1 MHGSGSRHLLLIGS
15 AALLAA
21 AGVAY
26 LTLAPG
32 SQPQPQRLV
41 QSAENLSFEFDP
53 MVVDLGEI
61 PLGETRSAQVRIR
74 NIAAGPREITVA
86 APSCACTKATW
97 PEDPI
102 PVGGTAESTVSQT
115 PTGAVGEV
123 VKKTVAY
130 VIRGGDNAGERAII
144 TVQSRIGPA
153 AAPPAPAAT
162 VAPAPAPAPPVPPA
176 PPVAP
181 APPAVAPAPPTA
193 APAAVP
199 PANPAPAARRAPFGR
214 TNPPIQP
221 GARIAFPQLDAFVKG
236 DARSAFEPGRLYV
249 FDFFE
254 TTCSHCKEY
263 APLITRLAREFGAK
277 GVEFIAITPE
287 DPEKVRA
294 WLAQPGKLDEVPYS
308 VASDADRS
316 AMATLQGG
324 TYRSFNPRFFVV
336 RDGIVQW
343 FGHPKLAE
351 APLAAMV
358 AGTWS
363 PESVRAEMV
372 TESLVARAKNYLD
385 AAARECDASGDWT
398 PMFAALDSV
407 RTAIPERAGQYDAQR
422 FVILIGLAGKPDEG
436 YEYGR
441 RIAREYAQDM
451 VTQRSLARAVLQ
463 SPYAKRREL
472 DFGMECA
479 LAADAL
485 AKGEDARAADTV
497 ALAWFSKGD
506 RAKAVEH
513 GERAVRLEKDPKQ
526 RVQYEQALRKY
537 RTAPLGPEPTK
548 VRTPGG
554 GAASTE
560 PGTQGA
566 AGD

>member
-1 MHGSGSRHLLLIGS
+1 MLLIGA

-21 AGVAY
+21 GGIAY
-26 LTLAPG
+26 LVITPREQATRVVESVDCTSLA
-32 SQPQPQRLV
+32 
-41 QSAENLSFEFDP
+41 FEP
-53 MVVDLGEI
+53 MLVDLGDI

-74 NIAAGPREITVA
+74 NVSGGIREITVA
-86 APSCACTKATW
+86 APSCICTKATW

-102 PVGGTAESTVSQT
+102 PAGAVVESTVSQT

-130 VIRGGDNAGERAII
+130 VVRGGGSAGERAII
-144 TVQSRIGPA
+144 TVQSRIAPAAASDPA
-153 AAPPAPAAT
+153 AAPAPAEAPAPVVPPAAAAAPAA
-162 VAPAPAPAPPVPPA
+162 APAPAQPS
-176 PPVAP
+176 
-181 APPAVAPAPPTA
+181 
-193 APAAVP
+193 
-199 PANPAPAARRAPFGR
+199 RAPFVR

-221 GARIAFPQLDAFVKG
+221 GASVSFPKLETFVKG
-236 DARSAFEPGRLYV
+236 DARSAFEPGKLYV

-263 APLITRLAREFGAK
+263 APLISRLAREFGAK

-294 WLAQPGKLDEVPYS
+294 WLSQPGKVDEVPYS
-308 VASDADRS
+308 VASDPDRS

-358 AGTWS
+358 AGAWN

-372 TESLVARAKNYLD
+372 TESIVARAKNYLD

-407 RTAIPERAGQYDAQR
+407 RAAIPERAGQYDAQR
-422 FVILIGLAGKPDEG
+422 FVILIGLAGRPDEG

-441 RIAREYAQDM
+441 RIANEHAQDM

-463 SPYAKRREL
+463 SPYAKRRDL
-472 DFGMECA
+472 DFGMDCA
-479 LAADAL
+479 LAADTL

-526 RVQYEQALRKY
+526 RVQYEQSLRKY
-537 RTAPLGPEPTK
+537 RTAAPGPEPTK
-548 VRTPGG
+548 VRSPGG
-554 GAASTE
+554 GAAPAE
-560 PGTQGA
+560 PGN
-566 AGD
+566 AGQPGD

>member
-1 MHGSGSRHLLLIGS
+1 MERPASRRLLVLGA

-21 AGVAY
+21 GGIAY
-26 LTLAPG
+26 LVITPREQATRFVESVECTSLA
-32 SQPQPQRLV
+32 
-41 QSAENLSFEFDP
+41 FEP
-53 MVVDLGEI
+53 TVVDLGDI

-74 NIAAGPREITVA
+74 NVSGGTREITVA
-86 APSCACTKATW
+86 APSCICTKATW

-102 PVGGTAESTVSQT
+102 PAGAVVESTVSQT
-115 PTGAVGEV
+115 PTGTVGEV

-130 VIRGGDNAGERAII
+130 VVRGGANAGERAII
-144 TVQSRIGPA
+144 TVQSRIAPARGDSAVPA
-153 AAPPAPAAT
+153 AVPAAPAAS
-162 VAPAPAPAPPVPPA
+162 APAPAV
-176 PPVAP
+176 
-181 APPAVAPAPPTA
+181 
-193 APAAVP
+193 
-199 PANPAPAARRAPFGR
+199 RRAPFVR

-221 GARIAFPQLDAFVKG
+221 GARVAFPQLDTFVKG
-236 DARSAFEPGRLYV
+236 DARTSFEPGTLYV

-263 APLITRLAREFGAK
+263 APLVTRLAREFGAK

-287 DPEKVRA
+287 EPEKVRA

-336 RDGIVQW
+336 RDGVVQW

-358 AGTWS
+358 AGAWD

-407 RTAIPERAGQYDAQR
+407 RAAIPERAGQYDAQR
-422 FVILIGLAGKPDEG
+422 FVILIGLAGRPDEG

-441 RIAREYAQDM
+441 RIAKEHAQDM

-463 SPYAKRREL
+463 SPYAKRRDL

-537 RTAPLGPEPTK
+537 RTAAPGPEPTK
-548 VRTPGG
+548 VRAPGG
-554 GAASTE
+554 GAASAE
-560 PGTQGA
+560 PGN
-566 AGD
+566 AGSPGD

>member
-1 MHGSGSRHLLLIGS
+1 MRILCYG
-15 AALLAA
+15 LAA
-21 AGVAY
+21 SVLGVAVAY
-26 LTLAPG
+26 VVLAPRVPH
-32 SQPQPQRLV
+32 SRFIEPTPNPSLT
-41 QSAENLSFEFDP
+41 FEP
-53 MVVDLGEI
+53 VVVDLGEI
-61 PLGETRSAQVRIR
+61 PLGETRSGIVRIR
-74 NIAAGPREITVA
+74 NIADGPREITIA
-86 APSCACTKATW
+86 APSCGCTKASW
-97 PEDPI
+97 PEGQI
-102 PVGGTAESTVSQT
+102 PAGATAESIVSQT

-130 VIRGGDNAGERAII
+130 VIRGGDNAGERAVI

-153 AAPPAPAAT
+153 AAPSAPAAT
-162 VAPAPAPAPPVPPA
+162 VAPVPAPAPPVPPA

-199 PANPAPAARRAPFGR
+199 PANPAPAARRAPFVR

-372 TESLVARAKNYLD
+372 AESLVARAKNYLD

-422 FVILIGLAGKPDEG
+422 FVILIGLAGMPDEG
-436 YEYGR
+436 YEFGR

-526 RVQYEQALRKY
+526 RVQYEQSLRKY

-554 GAASTE
+554 GAASAE

>member
-1 MHGSGSRHLLLIGS
+1 
-15 AALLAA
+15 
-21 AGVAY
+21 
-26 LTLAPG
+26 
-32 SQPQPQRLV
+32 
-41 QSAENLSFEFDP
+41 

-130 VIRGGDNAGERAII
+130 VIRGGDNAGERAVI

-153 AAPPAPAAT
+153 AAPSAPAAT
-162 VAPAPAPAPPVPPA
+162 VTPVPAPAPPVPPA

-193 APAAVP
+193 APAAIP
-199 PANPAPAARRAPFGR
+199 PANPGPAARRAPFVR